1 MFIKNSRWFA
11 GLLFLAALLLLTG
24 FQFPNQQVKAT
35 WVWQTGLIEDGGERL
50 LGFARNEGINVIYLQ
65 INRDLPREIYEK
77 FIKRA
82 HEEKVAV
89 HALGGDP
96 RWALTKH
103 RDSMVGLA
111 DWTLN
116 YNAGVPSESRF
127 DGIHLD
133 IEPYVLPQWETDQES
148 VLESWEG
155 NLNAFLS
162 QTSGSNLELGIDVPF
177 WFDHVNLPDGGGI
190 NEWLMGK
197 FDHVTVLAYRNE
209 VDSDQGIIN
218 LSKEELD
225 LADRLGKQVLIAV
238 NTKEM
243 PGESYTTFYGR
254 SKEQMNQSLSE
265 LSGRLA
271 EHSSFMGL
279 AVHDFLNWENMPGGG
294 GGEHP
299 KPDPDPGEGADVPDA
314 DPVNRD
320 KTIRGTYIWEANQI
334 LQNSEEILEF
344 AKEKKLN
351 WLYVRLDLQQPFS
364 AYRSFVKQASAAG
377 IEVHAMGGHPIWAL
391 QENRNKM
398 MKLVNYVKDY
408 NRAVQGDERFHGIHL
423 DIEPYVLSDWRTD
436 PNRVIS
442 EWTSNMDAFV
452 TELKKDSHL
461 QASMDLAVWL
471 DKYKVPGQDISLSK
485 WMIDRMDHVSLM
497 AFRNTA
503 AGSNGIVNVSK
514 EELAFADELGKPILI
529 SVEMKESHEG
539 AHISFYEKGAE
550 YMEGELVKL
559 PEMLQNFSS
568 YTGNVVHA
576 YDYWKNAKP

>member
-96 RWALTKH
+96 GWALTKH

-243 PGESYTTFYGR
+243 PGETYTTFYGR

-299 KPDPDPGEGADVPDA
+299 KPDPDPGEGTDVPDA